1 MAVVTQSDAE
11 ALRTL
16 LRAAPRRVVFTNGV
30 FDILHAGHVTYLEEA
45 RALGDVLVVGLN
57 SDESVRRLKGPSRP
71 INTQEDRA
79 RVLSAL
85 RCVDQVI
92 VFEDDTP
99 LAVITALI
107 PDVLV
112 KGGDYTRDTVVGA
125 DVVEQHGGSV
135 VIIPLL
141 EGRSTTSIIAR
152 SQGRS

>member
-1 MAVVTQSDAE
+1 MTQHDAD

-16 LRAAPRRVVFTNGV
+16 LRASPRRVVFTNGV
-30 FDILHAGHVTYLEEA
+30 FDILHAGHVSYLEEA

-57 SDESVRRLKGPSRP
+57 SDDSVRRLKGPSRP
-71 INTQEDRA
+71 INTQDDRA

-85 RCVDQVI
+85 RCVDHVI
-92 VFEDDTP
+92 IFDDDTP
-99 LAVITALI
+99 LGVITALI

-125 DVVEQHGGSV
+125 DVVEQHAGNV